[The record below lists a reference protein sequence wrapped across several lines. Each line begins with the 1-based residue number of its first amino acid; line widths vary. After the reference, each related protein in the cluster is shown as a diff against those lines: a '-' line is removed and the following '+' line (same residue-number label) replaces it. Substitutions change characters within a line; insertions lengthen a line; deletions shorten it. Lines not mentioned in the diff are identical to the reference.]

1 MGRRLAWAH
10 SHGITRIDGYSL
22 TERETVNQSMLTRL
36 FSILNAGERIAPRIP
51 FFYGW
56 VILSAAAS
64 TQVVRN
70 ATASLTIA
78 VFIFPLSEEL
88 GWSRTLIAGAASFG
102 GLAAS
107 GVSPV
112 VGWLVDRYGAR
123 LVLVSSVLI
132 LGISTISLA
141 WATVPV
147 AFYVA
152 YGVGRVIF
160 SSPIS
165 IGSSVVVSRWFVR
178 MRGRASGIL
187 FGSHSIGLVAFPLIA
202 SVIIGASG
210 WREAWIVLGILVL
223 GIALLPT
230 ALLIVQQP
238 EDVGLSPDGDAPVS
252 EREISEA
259 AETGQ
264 SAPPSPAAE
273 EPVWTLREA
282 MRTPALWMFATATG
296 MVFLVQ
302 AGVNTHLAAY
312 LRDQGLNAAF
322 AGFGISLNATFLG
335 LGSLFWGWIT
345 EKIPP
350 RYALAGVAISVGGSS
365 ALFIFANSTPEIL
378 VYAVLFGFG
387 VGGLL
392 SVPPVGYADYYG
404 RRSLG
409 VIRGV
414 TEPLTS
420 LGQAVGAVAAG
431 LAFDFTDSYR
441 FAFIAFAIMGGLATV
456 LVLFARPPRRPGA
469 TAEKAPDSK

>member
-1 MGRRLAWAH
+1 MLTGLLSTINLGERLA
-10 SHGITRIDGYSL
+10 
-22 TERETVNQSMLTRL
+22 
-36 FSILNAGERIAPRIP
+36 PRTP

-56 VILSAAAS
+56 VILCTASS

-107 GVSPV
+107 AVSPG

-123 LVLVSSVLI
+123 IVLTASIFI
-132 LGISTISLA
+132 LGLSTISLA

-147 AFYVA
+147 AFYAA

-160 SSPIS
+160 SSPVQ

-178 MRGRASGIL
+178 LRGRATGIL
-187 FGSHSIGLVAFPLIA
+187 FGSHSIGLVLFPLIA
-202 SVIIGASG
+202 SIIIGTSG
-210 WREAWIVLGILVL
+210 WRDAWIVLGILVW

-230 ALLIVQQP
+230 ALLLVQQP
-238 EDVGLSPDGDAPVS
+238 EDVGLRPDGDASVAPDDES
-252 EREISEA
+252 
-259 AETGQ
+259 Q
-264 SAPPSPAAE
+264 SRGVAFGPASTPATD

-282 MRTPALWMFATATG
+282 MHTPALWMFATATG

-322 AGFGISLNATFLG
+322 AGFGISLNAAFLG
-335 LGSLFWGWIT
+335 LGSIFWGWAT
-345 EKIPP
+345 EKFPA
-350 RYALAGVAISVGGSS
+350 RYVLAGVAITVGVAS
-365 ALFIFANSTPEIL
+365 ALFVIADSKVEIL

-414 TEPLTS
+414 TEPLTTI
-420 LGQAVGAVAAG
+420 GQAIGAVVAG
-431 LAFDFTDSYR
+431 VIFDLTESYQL
-441 FAFIAFAIMGGLATV
+441 AFIAFAVMGGLATV
-456 LVLFARPPRRPGA
+456 LVLFAGPPRRPDS
-469 TAEKAPDSK
+469 AEG

>member
-1 MGRRLAWAH
+1 MLTGLLSTINLGERLA
-10 SHGITRIDGYSL
+10 
-22 TERETVNQSMLTRL
+22 
-36 FSILNAGERIAPRIP
+36 PRTP

-56 VILSAAAS
+56 VILCTASS

-107 GVSPV
+107 AVSPG

-123 LVLVSSVLI
+123 IVLTASIFI
-132 LGISTISLA
+132 LGLSTISLA

-147 AFYVA
+147 AFYAA

-160 SSPIS
+160 SSPVQ

-178 MRGRASGIL
+178 LRGRATGIL
-187 FGSHSIGLVAFPLIA
+187 FGSHSIGLVLFPLIA
-202 SVIIGASG
+202 SIIIGTSG
-210 WREAWIVLGILVL
+210 WRDAWIVLGILVW

-230 ALLIVQQP
+230 ALLLVQQP
-238 EDVGLSPDGDAPVS
+238 EDVGLRPDGDAPVAPGDES
-252 EREISEA
+252 
-259 AETGQ
+259 Q
-264 SAPPSPAAE
+264 SRRVAFGPASTPATD

-282 MRTPALWMFATATG
+282 MHTPALWMFATATG

-322 AGFGISLNATFLG
+322 AGFGISLNAAFLG
-335 LGSLFWGWIT
+335 LGSIFWGWAT
-345 EKIPP
+345 EKFPA
-350 RYALAGVAISVGGSS
+350 RYVLAGVAITVGVAS
-365 ALFIFANSTPEIL
+365 ALFVIADSKVEIL

-414 TEPLTS
+414 TEPLTTI
-420 LGQAVGAVAAG
+420 GQAIGAVVAG
-431 LAFDFTDSYR
+431 VIFDLTESYQL
-441 FAFIAFAIMGGLATV
+441 AFIAFAVMGGLATV
-456 LVLFARPPRRPGA
+456 LVLFAGPPRRPDS
-469 TAEKAPDSK
+469 AEG

>member
-1 MGRRLAWAH
+1 MLNRLLSILDLGERLA
-10 SHGITRIDGYSL
+10 
-22 TERETVNQSMLTRL
+22 
-36 FSILNAGERIAPRIP
+36 PRTP

-56 VILSAAAS
+56 VILATAAS

-70 ATASLTIA
+70 ATSSLTIA

-102 GLAAS
+102 GLAAT

-132 LGISTISLA
+132 LGVSSISLA
-141 WATVPV
+141 WATIPV
-147 AFYVA
+147 TFYLA

-160 SSPIS
+160 ASPIS

-202 SVIIGASG
+202 SLIIGASG
-210 WREAWIVLGILVL
+210 WREAWIVLGILVW

-238 EDVGLSPDGDAPVS
+238 EDVGLRPDGDSP
-252 EREISEA
+252 
-259 AETGQ
+259 AEMGEENATGGVAFGPA
-264 SAPPSPAAE
+264 STPAAE

-282 MRTPALWMFATATG
+282 MRTPALWMFAAATG

-322 AGFGISLNATFLG
+322 AGFGISLNAAFLG
-335 LGSLFWGWIT
+335 LGSIAWGWAT
-345 EKIPP
+345 ERFPP
-350 RYALAGVAISVGGSS
+350 RYVLAAVAVTVGVSS
-365 ALFIFANSTPEIL
+365 ALFVIADSRAEIL

-420 LGQAVGAVAAG
+420 FGQAIGAVMAG
-431 LAFDFTDSYR
+431 LVYDFTDSYQW
-441 FAFIAFAIMGGLATV
+441 AFAAFAVMGGLATV
-456 LVLFARPPRRPGA
+456 LVLFARPPRRPVPSDGA
-469 TAEKAPDSK
+469 NPADQA

>member
-1 MGRRLAWAH
+1 MLTGLLSMLNLGARLA
-10 SHGITRIDGYSL
+10 
-22 TERETVNQSMLTRL
+22 
-36 FSILNAGERIAPRIP
+36 PRTP

-56 VILSAAAS
+56 IILATAGS

-107 GVSPV
+107 GVSPA

-123 LVLVSSVLI
+123 LVLASSIFI

-147 AFYVA
+147 AFYLA

-160 SSPIS
+160 SSPVQ

-187 FGSHSIGLVAFPLIA
+187 FGSHSIGLVLFPLIA
-202 SVIIGASG
+202 SVVIGASG
-210 WREAWIVLGILVL
+210 WRDAWIVLGVLVL
-223 GIALLPT
+223 AIALLPT

-238 EDVGLSPDGDAPVS
+238 EDVGLRPDGDPP
-252 EREISEA
+252 EA
-259 AETGQ
+259 SAEESGIVGATAGAA
-264 SAPPSPAAE
+264 SAPASE

-296 MVFLVQ
+296 MTFLVQ

-312 LRDQGLNAAF
+312 LRDQGLTAAV
-322 AGFGISLNATFLG
+322 AGVGISLNAAFLG
-335 LGSLFWGWIT
+335 TGSIFWGWIT
-345 EKIPP
+345 ERFPP
-350 RYALAGVAISVGGSS
+350 RYVMAGVAASVGVAS
-365 ALFIFANSTPEIL
+365 ALFIFAGSTAEIL
-378 VYAVLFGFG
+378 AYSVLFGFG

-392 SVPPVGYADYYG
+392 SVPPVAYADYYG

-409 VIRGV
+409 AIRGV

-420 LGQAVGAVAAG
+420 FGQAIGAVMAG
-431 LAFDFTDSYR
+431 VVFDLTDSYLL
-441 FAFIAFAIMGGLATV
+441 AFAAFAVMGGLATV
-456 LVLFARPPRRPGA
+456 LVLFARPPRRPVA
-469 TAEKAPDSK
+469 AEPETA

>member
-1 MGRRLAWAH
+1 
-10 SHGITRIDGYSL
+10 
-22 TERETVNQSMLTRL
+22 MLTRL
-36 FSILNAGERIAPRIP
+36 LSMLELGERLAPRTP

-56 VILSAAAS
+56 VILATAAS

-70 ATASLTIA
+70 ATSSLTIA

-102 GLAAS
+102 GLAAT

-132 LGISTISLA
+132 LGLSSISLA
-141 WATVPV
+141 WATIPV
-147 AFYVA
+147 TFYLA

-160 SSPIS
+160 ASPIS

-210 WREAWIVLGILVL
+210 WRQAWIVLGILVW

-238 EDVGLSPDGDAPVS
+238 EDVGQRPDGDSP
-252 EREISEA
+252 
-259 AETGQ
+259 AETREGSAAGGVAFGPA
-264 SAPPSPAAE
+264 SAPPAE

-322 AGFGISLNATFLG
+322 AGFGISLNAAFLG
-335 LGSLFWGWIT
+335 LGSIAWGWAT
-345 EKIPP
+345 ERFPA
-350 RYALAGVAISVGGSS
+350 RYVLAAVAVTVGVSS
-365 ALFIFANSTPEIL
+365 ALFVIADSRIEIL

-420 LGQAVGAVAAG
+420 FGQAIGAVLAG
-431 LAFDFTDSYR
+431 LVFDFTDSYQL
-441 FAFIAFAIMGGLATV
+441 AFAAFAVMGGLATV
-456 LVLFARPPRRPGA
+456 LVLFARPPRRP
-469 TAEKAPDSK
+469 APPHDTNPADDA

>member
-1 MGRRLAWAH
+1 MLTGLLSTINLGARLA
-10 SHGITRIDGYSL
+10 
-22 TERETVNQSMLTRL
+22 
-36 FSILNAGERIAPRIP
+36 PRTP

-56 VILSAAAS
+56 VILCTASS

-123 LVLVSSVLI
+123 LVLTASILI

-147 AFYVA
+147 AFYLA

-238 EDVGLSPDGDAPVS
+238 EDVGLRPDGDVAEPEAQAGQNPVASFGPAP
-252 EREISEA
+252 
-259 AETGQ
+259 
-264 SAPPSPAAE
+264 APAPE

-312 LRDQGLNAAF
+312 LRDQGLTAAF
-322 AGFGISLNATFLG
+322 AGVGISLNAAFLG

-350 RYALAGVAISVGGSS
+350 RYALAGVAITVGVAS
-365 ALFIFANSTPEIL
+365 ALFMIAGSTVEIL

-420 LGQAVGAVAAG
+420 FGQAIGAVAAG
-431 LAFDFTDSYR
+431 LIFDFTESYQL
-441 FAFIAFAIMGGLATV
+441 AFLAFAVMGGLATV
-456 LVLFARPPRRPGA
+456 LVLFARPPRRPA
-469 TAEKAPDSK
+469 PAEGQQ

>member
-1 MGRRLAWAH
+1 MLTSLLASLNLGQRLA
-10 SHGITRIDGYSL
+10 
-22 TERETVNQSMLTRL
+22 
-36 FSILNAGERIAPRIP
+36 PRTP

-56 VILSAAAS
+56 VILSTAAS

-107 GVSPV
+107 FVSPG

-123 LVLVSSVLI
+123 LVLTASILI
-132 LGISTISLA
+132 LGLSTISLA
-141 WATVPV
+141 WATIPV
-147 AFYVA
+147 AFYLA

-165 IGSSVVVSRWFVR
+165 IGSPVVVSRWFVR
-178 MRGRASGIL
+178 MRGRATGIL

-202 SVIIGASG
+202 SVIIGTSG
-210 WREAWIVLGILVL
+210 WREAWIVLGLLVL
-223 GIALLPT
+223 AIALLPT

-238 EDVGLSPDGDAPVS
+238 EDVGLSPDGDPPIAES
-252 EREISEA
+252 EIREA
-259 AETGQ
+259 AEAGQ
-264 SAPPSPAAE
+264 SAASAAPPE

-312 LRDQGLNAAF
+312 LRDQGLSAAF
-322 AGFGISLNATFLG
+322 AGFGISLNAAFLG
-335 LGSLFWGWIT
+335 LGNIFWGWIT
-345 EKIPP
+345 EKLQP
-350 RYALAGVAISVGGSS
+350 RYALAGVAIFVGGSS
-365 ALFIFANSTPEIL
+365 AVFIIADSTPEIL
-378 VYAVLFGFG
+378 VYSVLFGFG

-414 TEPLTS
+414 TEPLTTF
-420 LGQAVGAVAAG
+420 GQAIGAIVAG
-431 LAFDFTDSYR
+431 IVFDYTGSYQLAFT
-441 FAFIAFAIMGGLATV
+441 AFAIMGGLATV
-456 LVLFARPPRRPGA
+456 LVLFARPPRRPVP
-469 TAEKAPDSK
+469 TEPDPLAGRQA

>member
-1 MGRRLAWAH
+1 MLTSLFSAIDLGKRLA
-10 SHGITRIDGYSL
+10 
-22 TERETVNQSMLTRL
+22 
-36 FSILNAGERIAPRIP
+36 PRTP

-56 VILSAAAS
+56 VILFSAGS

-107 GVSPV
+107 GVSPA

-123 LVLVSSVLI
+123 LILAVSIFI
-132 LGISTISLA
+132 LGLSTISLA

-147 AFYVA
+147 AFYLA

-160 SSPIS
+160 SSPVQ

-178 MRGRASGIL
+178 LRGRTSGIL

-202 SVIIGASG
+202 SVVIGTSG
-210 WREAWIVLGILVL
+210 WREAWIVLGLLVW
-223 GIALLPT
+223 GIALLPVS
-230 ALLIVQQP
+230 LLIVQQP
-238 EDVGLSPDGDAPVS
+238 EDVGLQPDGDPPLPAIEVGQQGDEAPTPLPV
-252 EREISEA
+252 
-259 AETGQ
+259 
-264 SAPPSPAAE
+264 PE

-312 LRDQGLNAAF
+312 LRDEGLTAAF
-322 AGFGISLNATFLG
+322 AGFGISLNAAFLG
-335 LGSLFWGWIT
+335 LGSIFWGWIT
-345 EKIPP
+345 EKFPA
-350 RYALAGVAISVGGSS
+350 RYVLASVAISVGGAS
-365 ALFIFANSTPEIL
+365 ALFIIADSTVEIL

-409 VIRGV
+409 AIRGV
-414 TEPLTS
+414 TEPLTTF
-420 LGQAVGAVAAG
+420 GQAIGAVAAG
-431 LAFDFTDSYR
+431 LIYDLTESYQLAFM
-441 FAFIAFAIMGGLATV
+441 AFAVMGGLAMV
-456 LVLFARPPRRPGA
+456 LVLFARPPRRPLSTE
-469 TAEKAPDSK
+469 TALDSG

>member
-1 MGRRLAWAH
+1 MLNSLLAAMDLGRRLA
-10 SHGITRIDGYSL
+10 
-22 TERETVNQSMLTRL
+22 
-36 FSILNAGERIAPRIP
+36 PRTP

-56 VILSAAAS
+56 VILSTAAS

-107 GVSPV
+107 FVSPG
-112 VGWLVDRYGAR
+112 VGWLVDRYGSR
-123 LVLVSSVLI
+123 LVLTASIFI
-132 LGISTISLA
+132 LGLSTISLA
-141 WATVPV
+141 WATVPI
-147 AFYVA
+147 AFYLA

-160 SSPIS
+160 ASPIS

-178 MRGRASGIL
+178 MRGRTSGIL

-202 SVIIGASG
+202 SVVIGASG
-210 WREAWIVLGILVL
+210 WREAWIVLGLLVW
-223 GIALLPT
+223 GIALIPT

-238 EDVGLSPDGDAPVS
+238 EDVGLSPDGDSPVA
-252 EREISEA
+252 EGEIGEA
-259 AETGQ
+259 AKANESTP
-264 SAPPSPAAE
+264 AVPAAE
-273 EPVWTLREA
+273 EAVWTLREA

-312 LRDQGLNAAF
+312 LRDEGLSAAF
-322 AGFGISLNATFLG
+322 AGIGISLNAAFLG
-335 LGSLFWGWIT
+335 LGSLFWGWVT

-350 RYALAGVAISVGGSS
+350 RYALAGVAIFVGGSS
-365 ALFIFANSTPEIL
+365 ALFIFADSTPEIL

-414 TEPLTS
+414 TEPLTTF
-420 LGQAVGAVAAG
+420 GQAIGAVVAG
-431 LAFDFTDSYR
+431 LIFDFTGNYQL
-441 FAFIAFAIMGGLATV
+441 AFGAFAVMGGLATV
-456 LVLFARPPRRPGA
+456 LVLFARPPRRPE
-469 TAEKAPDSK
+469 TDT

>member
-1 MGRRLAWAH
+1 MLTSFFSTINLGTRLA
-10 SHGITRIDGYSL
+10 
-22 TERETVNQSMLTRL
+22 
-36 FSILNAGERIAPRIP
+36 PRTP

-56 VILSAAAS
+56 VILFTAGS

-88 GWSRTLIAGAASFG
+88 GWSRTLIAGAASVG

-112 VGWLVDRYGAR
+112 VGWLVDRYGSR
-123 LVLVSSVLI
+123 LVLAASILI
-132 LGISTISLA
+132 LGVSTISLA
-141 WATVPV
+141 WATVPI
-147 AFYVA
+147 AFYIA

-165 IGSSVVVSRWFVR
+165 IGSSVVVARWFVR

-202 SVIIGASG
+202 SIIIGTSG
-210 WREAWIVLGILVL
+210 WRDAWIVLGTLVL

-230 ALLIVQQP
+230 ILLIVQQP
-238 EDVGLSPDGDAPVS
+238 EDVGLRPDGDAPVQV
-252 EREISEA
+252 
-259 AETGQ
+259 GQ
-264 SAPPSPAAE
+264 ENQGTVASFGPAPTPSAD

-282 MRTPALWMFATATG
+282 MRTPALWMFAAATG

-312 LRDQGLNAAF
+312 LRDQGLTAAF
-322 AGFGISLNATFLG
+322 AGVGISLNAAFLG
-335 LGSLFWGWIT
+335 LGSIVWGWAT
-345 EKIPP
+345 EHFPA
-350 RYALAGVAISVGGSS
+350 RYALAAVALTVGISS
-365 ALFIFANSTPEIL
+365 ALFTIADSTPEIL
-378 VYAVLFGFG
+378 VYSVLFGFG

-414 TEPLTS
+414 TEPLTTI
-420 LGQAVGAVAAG
+420 GQAIGAVAAG
-431 LAFDFTDSYR
+431 IIYDFTESYQLAFT
-441 FAFIAFAIMGGLATV
+441 AFAVMGGLATV
-456 LVLFARPPRRPGA
+456 LVLFARPPRRPVSPEEMLDA
-469 TAEKAPDSK
+469 N

>member
-1 MGRRLAWAH
+1 MLTSLFSTLSSGARLA
-10 SHGITRIDGYSL
+10 
-22 TERETVNQSMLTRL
+22 
-36 FSILNAGERIAPRIP
+36 PRTP

-56 VILSAAAS
+56 VILFTAGS

-107 GVSPV
+107 GVSPA

-123 LVLVSSVLI
+123 LVLATSIFI
-132 LGISTISLA
+132 LGLSTISLA

-147 AFYVA
+147 AFYLA

-160 SSPIS
+160 SSPVQ

-187 FGSHSIGLVAFPLIA
+187 FGSHSIGLVLFPLIA

-210 WREAWIVLGILVL
+210 WREAWIVLGLLVW

-230 ALLIVQQP
+230 SLLIVQQP
-238 EDVGLSPDGDAPVS
+238 EDVGLRPDGDPPLSADAAGEATTESAASTPAP
-252 EREISEA
+252 
-259 AETGQ
+259 G
-264 SAPPSPAAE
+264 AE

-322 AGFGISLNATFLG
+322 AGVGISLNAAFLG

-345 EKIPP
+345 ERFAA
-350 RYALAGVAISVGGSS
+350 RYVLAAVAVIVGVSS
-365 ALFIFANSTPEIL
+365 ALFIIANSTPEIL
-378 VYAVLFGFG
+378 LYSVLFGFG

-409 VIRGV
+409 AIRGV

-420 LGQAVGAVAAG
+420 FGQAIGAVASG
-431 LAFDFTDSYR
+431 VIFDLTDSYR
-441 FAFIAFAIMGGLATV
+441 LAFMAFAVMGGLATV
-456 LVLFARPPRRPGA
+456 LVLFARPPRRPVAAVGQQ
-469 TAEKAPDSK
+469 

>member
-1 MGRRLAWAH
+1 MLTGLFSTINLGERLA
-10 SHGITRIDGYSL
+10 
-22 TERETVNQSMLTRL
+22 
-36 FSILNAGERIAPRIP
+36 PRTP

-56 VILSAAAS
+56 VILFSASS

-102 GLAAS
+102 GLAAT
-107 GVSPV
+107 GVSPG

-123 LVLVSSVLI
+123 VVLAVSILI
-132 LGISTISLA
+132 LGLSTISLA

-147 AFYVA
+147 AFYLA

-160 SSPIS
+160 SSPVQ

-187 FGSHSIGLVAFPLIA
+187 FGSHSVGLILFPLIA
-202 SVIIGASG
+202 SIIIGTSG
-210 WREAWIVLGILVL
+210 WRDAWIVLGILVWA
-223 GIALLPT
+223 IALLPT

-238 EDVGLSPDGDAPVS
+238 EDVGLRPDGDAPAS
-252 EREISEA
+252 ADDSIG
-259 AETGQ
+259 AETGG
-264 SAPPSPAAE
+264 AGATPP
-273 EPVWTLREA
+273 PVSGDVAWTPREA
-282 MRTPALWMFATATG
+282 MRTPTLWMFAATAG

-312 LRDQGLNAAF
+312 LRDQGLTAAF
-322 AGFGISLNATFLG
+322 AGFGISLNAAFMG
-335 LGSLFWGWIT
+335 MGSIFWGWAT
-345 EKIPP
+345 ERFPP
-350 RYALAGVAISVGGSS
+350 RYVMAVVASLVGGSS
-365 ALFIFANSTPEIL
+365 ALFIIASSTQEIL
-378 VYAVLFGFG
+378 AYAVMFGFG

-392 SVPPVGYADYYG
+392 SVPPVVYADYYG

-414 TEPLTS
+414 TEPFTTI
-420 LGQAVGAVAAG
+420 GQAIGSLLAG
-431 LAFDFTDSYR
+431 IIFDLTGSYQPAFM
-441 FAFIAFAIMGGLATV
+441 AFAIMGGLATV
-456 LVLFARPPRRPGA
+456 LVLFARPPRKPMSAEQALGA
-469 TAEKAPDSK
+469 A